1 MFPAAVKRPALGQL
15 AGLGWVYDARSDR
28 FLPHSVLHTALTETA
43 VGMTHINTTDTKF
56 SSFETLRSKL
66 DNMNINDELSAS
78 FLAGMLD
85 VEGAAHYLSNYLD
98 ARPSIHETLYYSTS
112 TVHEKLNLACNEVRH
127 ALDFTQLVNGAGT
140 HVVTEI
146 QWGQNTV
153 VAGRKLLCQEDDRD
167 QVEKDLKAAL
177 RKLGTPLIPIHGD
190 SNPRKSQKPEE
201 HPFQFTVYTDVLSRD
216 TFEPTDFES
225 TLKFISDLPA
235 HINGLNGGKGMP
247 IGYTLLPVEFFSIFY
262 GAQLPADIGVGQPSM
277 DCQKKFVD
285 TFDELHNAQNVLEQY
300 LDKLTCNRSCVPQS
314 YIGIVTTK
322 LQAARTAT
330 SDLRNCYANA
340 MRSIRASQS
349 VPQVLWTVYETF
361 SSSDLTAACLLALT
375 TRYTDKITFVD
386 NAVAHGAKYL
396 GFGSSS
402 FEAALLKTLHTEAYA
417 FYLSETAQLDKT
429 SWAEN
434 TDAFF
439 ELLSNKAHEALIAIV
454 DTDALEDPAE
464 KAYISHYK
472 GAQLLE
478 KDVVEQ
484 KKSLSDKNLME
495 YDDIY
500 LDRSYGD
507 VPAQRRMIKIPCPGE
522 NCDPNVRHNWIC
534 SKCHAPTEYSALDG
548 SVYCDCGRCAYDAFS
563 FRCKESTHG
572 DRFVRFKQ
580 RTLLDLFQ
588 NLDAPSELNILI
600 LGSTGVGK
608 STFINA
614 FVNYLTFASLD
625 EGMSAAKLNCI
636 IPCSFDT
643 QYIDHANGG
652 KLMQKEVR
660 FGYDEDERSAKGQ
673 SATQKTTVY
682 PLYIGN
688 TLVRLIDTPGIGD
701 TRGIE
706 QDRKNMV
713 DVLSV
718 LRNYN
723 KLHGILILLK
733 PNESRLTV
741 MFRFCVKELLVHLH
755 RSCARNM
762 VFGFTNTR
770 GSNYQPGDTFR
781 PLEALLSEYKDVI
794 PGLFRETVYCF
805 DSESFRYLA
814 ARQQGMDMGHIDDYR
829 RSWDHSSQES
839 HRLLAHFRGLA
850 PHLTKATLSLNET
863 RYLIAQLTVPMA
875 EISKSIQKS
884 IAVNEADTK
893 ALADSRLTGAA
904 LKDKLNL
911 QKLSLQA
918 VNLGRPRTVCSNK
931 SCTQV
936 QRDDVTGKEIILRK
950 ALCHNPCCLTDVP
963 PDSVGTEKIRGCA
976 AFTRGKCMKCK
987 HGWEEHLHV
996 LVEYKEQPV
1005 SIKDPSVERAL
1016 EKNGGEI
1023 KAKELAIKA
1032 KENLIAELQIEH
1044 RTIQEAAAQF
1054 SVYLK
1059 SISITP
1065 YNDATLEYLDHLIKE
1080 ERSKVGYGGS
1090 PERLDG
1096 LEKDR
1101 TQYAEFVKTM
1111 TQSIEVGQGY
1121 RILDADGVYD
1131 LVQGLYNLPHSGHDL
1146 KKVAKVVGTAYAATF
1161 REKPY
1166 RVRGRR
1172 YWMSPEGGRRGDA
1185 QGGMARSAT
1194 YGMSGMNVIQEW
1206 GMGNEGGAGAA
1217 SRAAKNLWF
1226 DGDEK
1231 GQLSRPVK
1239 NRLLGEDAD
1248 EQGDPNEPP
1257 PYEADPTGSRSSR
1270 VHDVLF
1276 GRSHVKNEEG
1286 REYERK
1292 GWFGRKAQAM
1302 SKIKTRLSFG

>member
-1 MFPAAVKRPALGQL
+1 MGAMFPATVKRPALGQL

-28 FLPHSVLHTALTETA
+28 FLPQSVLHSALTEIT

-66 DNMNINDELSAS
+66 DRMNINDELSAS

-85 VEGAAHYLSNYLD
+85 IEGAAHYLGNYLD
-98 ARPSIHETLYYSTS
+98 ARPSVHESLYYSTS
-112 TVHEKLNLACNEVRH
+112 TVHEKLNLACNEGRY
-127 ALDFTQLVNGAGT
+127 ALDFTQLANGAAT

-146 QWGQNTV
+146 QWGQNTI

-177 RKLGTPLIPIHGD
+177 RKLGTPLISIYGD
-190 SNPRKSQKPEE
+190 LYSQKGQKPEE

-225 TLKFISDLPA
+225 TLKFISELPA
-235 HINGLNGGKGMP
+235 HIGNLNGGKGMP

-262 GAQLPADIGVGQPSM
+262 GAQLPAHIGVRQPSM
-277 DCQKKFVD
+277 DCQKKFVG
-285 TFDELHNAQNVLEQY
+285 TFDELYSAQNVLEQY
-300 LDKLTCNRSCVPQS
+300 LLKLTYNRSCVPQS
-314 YIGIVTTK
+314 YVGTVTTK
-322 LQAARTAT
+322 LQEARMAT
-330 SDLRNCYANA
+330 SDLRKCYANA
-340 MRSIRASQS
+340 VRGIRAGKSE
-349 VPQVLWTVYETF
+349 PQALWTLHETF
-361 SSSDLTAACLLALT
+361 SSSDLTPANLLALT
-375 TRYTDKITFVD
+375 TRYTDKISFVD
-386 NAVAHGAKYL
+386 NAVAKGATYL

-402 FEAALLKTLHTEAYA
+402 FEAALLRTVHTEAYA
-417 FYLSETAQLDKT
+417 FYLSETAHLDKT
-429 SWAEN
+429 SWTEN
-434 TDAFF
+434 RDALFD
-439 ELLSNKAHEALIAIV
+439 LLSNKRHQALIAIV
-454 DTDALEDPAE
+454 DTDALGDPVE
-464 KAYISHYK
+464 KAYISQYK
-472 GAQLLE
+472 DAQLLVQ
-478 KDVVEQ
+478 DVVEQ
-484 KKSLSDKNLME
+484 IKSLSGKNLME
-495 YDDIY
+495 YDDLY
-500 LDRSYGD
+500 LDKSYHD
-507 VPAQRRMIKIPCPGE
+507 VPAQRRMIKIPC
-522 NCDPNVRHNWIC
+522 
-534 SKCHAPTEYSALDG
+534 
-548 SVYCDCGRCAYDAFS
+548 
-563 FRCKESTHG
+563 KESTHG
-572 DRFVRFKQ
+572 DHFARFKQ
-580 RTLLDLFQ
+580 RTLLELFK

-718 LRNYN
+718 LRNYD

-781 PLEALLSEYKDVI
+781 PLESLLSEYKDVI

-814 ARQQGMDMGHIDDYR
+814 ARQQGIDMGHIDDYR
-829 RSWDHSSQES
+829 RSWDHSSEES

-893 ALADSRLTGAA
+893 ALANTRLTGAE
-904 LKDKLNL
+904 LKEKLNL

-918 VNLGRPRTVCSNK
+918 VNLG
-931 SCTQV
+931 
-936 QRDDVTGKEIILRK
+936 
-950 ALCHNPCCLTDVP
+950 
-963 PDSVGTEKIRGCA
+963 TEKIRGCA
-976 AFTRGKCMKCK
+976 AFSGGKCTKCR

-996 LVEYKEQPV
+996 LVEYKEKPMCP
-1005 SIKDPSVERAL
+1005 KDPSVERAL

-1023 KAKELAIKA
+1023 KAKELAIRA
-1032 KENLIAELQIEH
+1032 KENLIAELQKEH
-1044 RTIQEAAAQF
+1044 RTIQEAAAKF
-1054 SVYLK
+1054 SIYLK

-1090 PERLDG
+1090 RERLDG

-1111 TQSIEVGQGY
+1111 TQSIKAGQGY

-1146 KKVAKVVGTAYAATF
+1146 KKVAKVVGMAYAATF

-1166 RVRGRR
+1166 RVRGIR
-1172 YWMSPEGGRRGDA
+1172 YWMSPEGGR
-1185 QGGMARSAT
+1185 GMTGSVT
-1194 YGMSGMNVIQEW
+1194 YGKSGISVIQEW
-1206 GMGNEGGAGAA
+1206 GMENEGAGASSGA
-1217 SRAAKNLWF
+1217 PSGWF
-1226 DGDEK
+1226 NGDEK
-1231 GQLSRPVK
+1231 GQMSRPVK
-1239 NRLLGEDAD
+1239 NPLLGEQAG
-1248 EQGDPNEPP
+1248 EQSDLNGPP

-1270 VHDVLF
+1270 VHDMLF
-1276 GRSHVKNEEG
+1276 GRSRQAENED
-1286 REYERK
+1286 RQHERG

-1302 SKIKTRLSFG
+1302 SKMKTRLSFG